1 MSGGFRVLHLV
12 HDDEMIDVW
21 MYDRLIDD
29 EEEEEEREEEEC
41 ETQRE

>member
-1 MSGGFRVLHLV
+1 MVGFRVLHL
-12 HDDEMIDVW
+12 M

-29 EEEEEEREEEEC
+29 EEEEEEEEREEEEC